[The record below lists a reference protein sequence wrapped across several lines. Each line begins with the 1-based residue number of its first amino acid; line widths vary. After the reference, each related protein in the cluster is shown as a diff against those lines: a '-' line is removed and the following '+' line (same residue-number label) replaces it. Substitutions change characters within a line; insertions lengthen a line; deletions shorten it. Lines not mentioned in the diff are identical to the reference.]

1 MKRVKSMNKKQLM
14 WIDDFLLD
22 SDNISI
28 NNHNSKLGHPYE
40 RYIQYIKANRL
51 LWNSK

>member
-1 MKRVKSMNKKQLM
+1 MKKIKSIKKKL
-14 WIDDFLLD
+14 WVDDFSTC